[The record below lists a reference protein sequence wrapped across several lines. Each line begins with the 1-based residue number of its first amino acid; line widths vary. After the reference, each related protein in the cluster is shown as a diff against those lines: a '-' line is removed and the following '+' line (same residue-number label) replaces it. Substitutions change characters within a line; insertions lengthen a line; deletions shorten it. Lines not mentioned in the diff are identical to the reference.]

1 MTTDKD
7 SVLHQQIDLLL
18 QEAQHQKAQF
28 ENTTVKCGII
38 GLSGSGKSSLI
49 NAIAGQKIAQVGS
62 TEQTMQAQAYLH
74 HGIEFVDLPGCGTAR
89 WPQHSYIDDLALA
102 QYDCFVMVT
111 HTRLYEADLFL
122 YQQITTVLNKP
133 CFIVRNKI
141 DIAIHD
147 EAHDNQLT
155 EAQTLQKVRDS
166 LKAGFTDVLNDEF
179 TGVLNHAGTHPAI
192 HIYLTS
198 ARHPGQWDLP
208 CLIDDIAASQQGIKH
223 DRFVAGMAAW
233 SDQALTAKRA
243 VAYKIVSW
251 SAVLSAANGLNPVPL
266 LNISVDAGVLLNMCQ
281 QINQVYG
288 LTEAQLQ
295 FAQSRQPHLSSTP
308 EFEALKQNI
317 AKWIARYT
325 LTDGVLLAL
334 KNIGSSAS
342 LKNLSAFL
350 PVVGQ
355 LFAAGLGY
363 KLTLVF
369 GEQYV
374 SEAEEMARQ
383 VLHSMI
389 NREAAA

>member
-1 MTTDKD
+1 MFNTDPNTAISALD
-7 SVLHQQIDLLL
+7 SLIAQVQQQAED
-18 QEAQHQKAQF
+18 F

-89 WPQHSYIDDLALA
+89 WPQHRYSEDLALD

-141 DIAIHD
+141 DVAIHD
-147 EAHDNQLT
+147 EAHDNQLS
-155 EAQTLQKVRDS
+155 EPQTLQKVRDS
-166 LKAGFTDVLNDEF
+166 LKAGFNNVLNDEF
-179 TGVLNHAGTHPAI
+179 TAVLNHAGTDPAI

-208 CLIDDIAASQQGIKH
+208 HLIDDIAGSQQGIKR
-223 DRFVAGMAAW
+223 DRFIAGMAAW
-233 SDQALTAKRA
+233 SEQALTTKRA

-251 SAVLSAANGLNPVPL
+251 CAVLSAANGLNPVPL

-288 LTEAQLQ
+288 LTDQQLQ
-295 FAQSRQPHLSSTP
+295 FAQSRQPHLSASP

-317 AKWIARYT
+317 AKWVARYT
-325 LTDGVLLAL
+325 LTDGVLVGL

-350 PVVGQ
+350 PFIGQ

-369 GEQYV
+369 GEQYAR
-374 SEAEEMARQ
+374 EAEEMARH

-389 NREAAA
+389 KREAAA

>member
-1 MTTDKD
+1 MFNKD
-7 SVLHQQIDLLL
+7 PQTGIHELDSLIAQVQQQAED
-18 QEAQHQKAQF
+18 F

-49 NAIAGQKIAQVGS
+49 NAIAGQNIAQVGS

-111 HTRLYEADLFL
+111 HTRLYEADLCL

-155 EAQTLQKVRDS
+155 EPQTLQKVRDN
-166 LKAGFTDVLNDEF
+166 LKAGFTDRFNDGL
-179 TGVLNHAGTHPAI
+179 TDGLTDICTDTALQ
-192 HIYLTS
+192 IYLTS
-198 ARHPGQWDLP
+198 ARYPGQWDLP
-208 CLIDDIAASQQGIKH
+208 HLIDDIAASQQGIKH
-223 DRFVAGMAAW
+223 DRFIAGMAAW
-233 SDQALTAKRA
+233 SDQALIAKRA

-266 LNISVDAGVLLNMCQ
+266 LNISVDAGVLLHMCQ

-325 LTDGVLLAL
+325 LTDGVVVAL
-334 KNIGSSAS
+334 KNISSSAS
-342 LKNLSAFL
+342 IKNLSAFL
-350 PVVGQ
+350 PMVGQ
-355 LFAAGLGY
+355 LFAAGLG
-363 KLTLVF
+363 
-369 GEQYV
+369 
-374 SEAEEMARQ
+374 
-383 VLHSMI
+383 
-389 NREAAA
+389 